1 MKKWVRKYR
10 QREARDEMN
19 AADESWFCRRCNKAL
34 RVTAGLKGS
43 GWGFIDW
50 HSYGDPPS
58 ASARLYPLCSECNES
73 LRDWLWHYEAE

>member
-1 MKKWVRKYR
+1 MKKWMRKYR

-19 AADESWFCRRCNKAL
+19 ATDESWICRRCNKAL
-34 RVTAGLKGS
+34 RVTAGLKHS

-58 ASARLYPLCSECNES
+58 ASARFYPLCEECDDE
-73 LRDWLWHYEAE
+73 LRAWLWGHRP